1 MTFFDLP
8 PIIERMLL
16 VSDKIS
22 DLNFSVGQ
30 LPQVE
35 VNGKL
40 TPVQPLGLQK
50 LTPYQTEIIA
60 MTLLQE
66 NPEAADRLVKTGTAD
81 LSYSLPSRARFRCNV
96 FQQRGVYSI
105 VMRVIPTDIPSLG
118 SLGLPAQISDI
129 AELRNGLVLITGP
142 TGSGKSSTLA
152 AVIDIINETKYYHVV
167 AIEDPI
173 EYLHTHKNSTINQ
186 REVGH
191 DTKDFPSALRAALR
205 QAPKVILIGEM
216 RDYETTEI
224 ALEAAE
230 TGHLVLSTLHTI
242 DASKTIDRI
251 IGLYP
256 KNEEPII
263 RTRLA
268 QTFRYIL
275 SQRLIPRANLRGRIA
290 AVEILKSTPRTREY
304 IENGES
310 EGKSLLDAMHDGQLE
325 GMQDFDGVIRDMI
338 EQKIITLEDGLS
350 FATNQNN
357 LLLSLKGL
365 TSGEDFMRAEAQSVI
380 ASRPQSPFPSNF
392 TLNE

>member
-1 MTFFDLP
+1 MSFFDLP

-35 VNGKL
+35 INGKL
-40 TPVQPLGLQK
+40 TPVQPLGMQK

-60 MTLLQE
+60 MSLMQG
-66 NPEAADRLVKTGTAD
+66 NPDAAERLAHTGTAD
-81 LSYSLPSRARFRCNV
+81 LSYSLPSRARFRVNV

-105 VMRVIPTDIPSLG
+105 VMRVIPTDIPTLKSLNLPEQ
-118 SLGLPAQISDI
+118 LGEI
-129 AELRNGLVLITGP
+129 ADLRNGLVLMTGP
-142 TGSGKSSTLA
+142 TGCGKSSTQA
-152 AVIDIINETKYYHVV
+152 AIIDIINEKKHYHVV
-167 AIEDPI
+167 TIEDPI
-173 EYLHTHKNSTINQ
+173 EYLHVHKNSTINQ

-216 RDYETTEI
+216 RDFETTEI

-242 DASKTIDRI
+242 DASKTVDRI

-256 KNEEPII
+256 KHEEPVI

-268 QTFRYIL
+268 QTFRYII
-275 SQRLIPRANLRGRIA
+275 SQRLIPRADGRARIA
-290 AVEILKSTPRTREY
+290 AVEILRSSPRTREY
-304 IENGES
+304 IEAGEA
-310 EGKSLLDAMHDGQLE
+310 EGKSLLDAMRDGKLD
-325 GMQDFDGVIRDMI
+325 GMQNFDTVIRDLI
-338 EQKIITLEDGLS
+338 EKGTISVEDGLA

-357 LLLSLKGL
+357 LLLTLKGV
-365 TSGEDFMRAEAQSVI
+365 TGEDFTQHDDSKIPKAVLSDSESMLSLI
-380 ASRPQSPFPSNF
+380 D
-392 TLNE
+392 